1 MSAFALC
8 TYQHPSLSIEGRL
21 PTLSS
26 AVPPRTLL
34 AKIPL
39 GATLSSQALLRLESW
54 ASLASF
60 GAGAISGDDLLSL
73 FIVSALASPKRSDT
87 TAKFAP
93 FLQNW
98 PASYTSPV
106 LFLPPSLPHLLL
118 SHTAVG
124 GMAARL
130 RDQMARDHERLVDLL
145 ERHKA
150 MHGGDGGGGGSLP
163 EPEEL
168 TLDAYVTALLGVYS
182 RGTDI
187 DLRVE
192 GGKGERQRLLVPVL
206 DMFNHSSDSL
216 VSHEFNPD
224 SLCVEIRTGA
234 EEVPAG
240 EVLLNYGAL
249 GNQTLLQF
257 YGFTVAGNE
266 SDTAD
271 LYIPLSPQLPL
282 YERKLG
288 LLGRLFP
295 EFDWGGSGVHVLN
308 RGGALEESLL
318 GVLRIMP
325 VADEQ
330 TMESLEREGAE
341 GLRALGEAYERGALG
356 ALSGALRGMSQAI
369 ALDLLEVYVESELQ
383 ILSETLA
390 VVEEKIDALDR
401 DIDDVD

>member
-1 MSAFALC
+1 
-8 TYQHPSLSIEGRL
+8 
-21 PTLSS
+21 
-26 AVPPRTLL
+26 
-34 AKIPL
+34 
-39 GATLSSQALLRLESW
+39 
-54 ASLASF
+54 
-60 GAGAISGDDLLSL
+60 
-73 FIVSALASPKRSDT
+73 
-87 TAKFAP
+87 
-93 FLQNW
+93 
-98 PASYTSPV
+98 
-106 LFLPPSLPHLLL
+106 
-118 SHTAVG
+118 
-124 GMAARL
+124 
-130 RDQMARDHERLVDLL
+130 
-145 ERHKA
+145 
-150 MHGGDGGGGGSLP
+150 
-163 EPEEL
+163 
-168 TLDAYVTALLGVYS
+168 
-182 RGTDI
+182 
-187 DLRVE
+187 VE

-271 LYIPLSPQLPL
+271 LYERRTTKRGAAAALTPPRSLRYIPLSPQLPL

-369 ALDLLEVYVESELQ
+369 ALDLLEVAEQKKEGGGGEEGGGVLDMVEVYVESELQ

>member
-8 TYQHPSLSIEGRL
+8 AYQHPSLSIEGRL

-168 TLDAYVTALLGVYS
+168 TLDA
-182 RGTDI
+182 
-187 DLRVE
+187 
-192 GGKGERQRLLVPVL
+192 
-206 DMFNHSSDSL
+206 
-216 VSHEFNPD
+216 
-224 SLCVEIRTGA
+224 
-234 EEVPAG
+234 
-240 EVLLNYGAL
+240 
-249 GNQTLLQF
+249 
-257 YGFTVAGNE
+257 
-266 SDTAD
+266 
-271 LYIPLSPQLPL
+271 
-282 YERKLG
+282 
-288 LLGRLFP
+288 
-295 EFDWGGSGVHVLN
+295 
-308 RGGALEESLL
+308 
-318 GVLRIMP
+318 
-325 VADEQ
+325 
-330 TMESLEREGAE
+330 
-341 GLRALGEAYERGALG
+341 
-356 ALSGALRGMSQAI
+356 
-369 ALDLLEVYVESELQ
+369 
-383 ILSETLA
+383 
-390 VVEEKIDALDR
+390 
-401 DIDDVD
+401 